1 MTFPNA
7 GAGDARRAGPFE
19 ALRTYGRYLT
29 VPSQEAGRASDTH
42 SVYRVR
48 RPRCRVV
55 AGVGLGAHAGKSQV
69 KTIGS
74 RDTAI
79 FTGQDLICV
88 NGSAVACSSYAS
100 PYRGIGMFIT
110 RETIQVAR

>member
-1 MTFPNA
+1 VLRTLTA
-7 GAGDARRAGPFE
+7 CIASAVLGAG
-19 ALRTYGRYLT
+19 
-29 VPSQEAGRASDTH
+29 
-42 SVYRVR
+42 
-48 RPRCRVV
+48 VV

-110 RETIQVAR
+110 RKTIQVTRQPTVKVIATFSR